1 MVMRGYGPVD
11 IMVDDPINIAI
22 DSAASSMEGWKPES
36 ERFHP
41 KCGKCAVLGKYCKK
55 HQPKEIN

>member
-1 MVMRGYGPVD
+1 MD
-11 IMVDDPINIAI
+11 MVDDPINIAI